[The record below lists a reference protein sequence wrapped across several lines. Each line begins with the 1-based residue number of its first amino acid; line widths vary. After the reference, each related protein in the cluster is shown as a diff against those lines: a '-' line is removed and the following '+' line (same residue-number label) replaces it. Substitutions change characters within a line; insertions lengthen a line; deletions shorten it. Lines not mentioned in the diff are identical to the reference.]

1 MLICFAHLFYQLT
14 FDLRRSIGDS
24 LQKSYQLNEN
34 SLTTKVVFPCSLI
47 HTVIFVIYLAIAGTV
62 RLKMEGVAPWLS
74 AVVVESTHMTLS
86 VYMCVTLTFFHWVS
100 KRSVSRIAPVKQH
113 VNETDTHFDMFNK
126 QMDAFYSQTLLK
138 KPLS

>member
-1 MLICFAHLFYQLT
+1 
-14 FDLRRSIGDS
+14 RSIGDS

-74 AVVVESTHMTLS
+74 AVVVESTHM
-86 VYMCVTLTFFHWVS
+86 
-100 KRSVSRIAPVKQH
+100 
-113 VNETDTHFDMFNK
+113 
-126 QMDAFYSQTLLK
+126 
-138 KPLS
+138 